1 MARRPGAAQA
11 QDSDSQLVKPT
22 LSLLAA
28 LRREHREP
36 TEPRTGKPPPR
47 GESRAVEALVG
58 PVIACEVVLG
68 VHLNAIPAQ
77 RGIAQG
83 KQGVCEGAPA
93 ARAALGVYY
102 LGQLVVGIAGAEEQ

>member
-47 GESRAVEALVG
+47 PATGIAAANVLSFRTFEIVGEALS
-58 PVIACEVVLG
+58 P
-68 VHLNAIPAQ
+68 
-77 RGIAQG
+77 
-83 KQGVCEGAPA
+83 
-93 ARAALGVYY
+93 
-102 LGQLVVGIAGAEEQ
+102 GQHT